1 MFEKCVISTDI
12 GMGSKCATLLY
23 DLFLY
28 LVFVSI
34 ILHPKACYEKRKQ
47 ANPVLLIF
55 VPIKTI
61 SAFDNVSF
69 INVFVRIRVNLFNKN
84 KTFYIF
90 HDQQAVCTCI
100 YGDHFFF

>member
-1 MFEKCVISTDI
+1 MKLTLSNAEIVFIDNIFVMFEKYVISTDI

-55 VPIKTI
+55 VP
-61 SAFDNVSF
+61 
-69 INVFVRIRVNLFNKN
+69 L
-84 KTFYIF
+84 
-90 HDQQAVCTCI
+90 
-100 YGDHFFF
+100 YG

>member
-1 MFEKCVISTDI
+1 MKLTLSNAEIVFIDNIFVMFEKCVISTDI

-23 DLFLY
+23 DMFLY

-55 VPIKTI
+55 VP
-61 SAFDNVSF
+61 
-69 INVFVRIRVNLFNKN
+69 L
-84 KTFYIF
+84 
-90 HDQQAVCTCI
+90 
-100 YGDHFFF
+100 YG